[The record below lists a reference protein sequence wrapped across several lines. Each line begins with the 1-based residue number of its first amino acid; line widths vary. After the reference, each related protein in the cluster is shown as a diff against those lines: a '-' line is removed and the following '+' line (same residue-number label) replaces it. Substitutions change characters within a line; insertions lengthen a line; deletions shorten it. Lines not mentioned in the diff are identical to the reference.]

1 MEDFTITEETTEDSE
16 KIDTLIPYPTENAI
30 KVYVRLDENKV
41 IKEINSSIFL
51 QDITNYIEID
61 EGHGDKYAHAQ
72 SQYLEKGLLDNK
84 GRFNYKFDSM
94 LLELTEE
101 EKETLFPILPPQP
114 SEIEI
119 LQAKLNSATQQLD
132 FQEELIVELAMMV
145 YQ

>member
-1 MEDFTITEETTEDSE
+1 MESQ
-16 KIDTLIPYPTENAI
+16 KI
-30 KVYVRLDENKV
+30 KVYVKLDESKV

-51 QDITNYIEID
+51 KDITGYIEID
-61 EGHGDKYAHAQ
+61 EGLGDKYSHAQ
-72 SQYLEKGLLDNK
+72 SQYLEKGLIDER
-84 GRFNYKFDSM
+84 GRFNYKFDGG

-101 EKETLFPILPPQP
+101 EKENLFPILPPVP
-114 SEIEI
+114 TEIEI

>member
-1 MEDFTITEETTEDSE
+1 MESQ
-16 KIDTLIPYPTENAI
+16 KI
-30 KVYVRLDENKV
+30 KVYAKLDENKV

-51 QDITNYIEID
+51 KDITGYIEID
-61 EGHGDKYAHAQ
+61 EGLGDKYSHAQ
-72 SQYLEKGLLDNK
+72 SQYLEKGLIDER
-84 GRFNYKFDSM
+84 GRFNYKFDGG

-101 EKETLFPILPPQP
+101 EKENLFPILPPVP
-114 SEIEI
+114 TEIEI